1 MDSGHQPLTPDET
14 ATCFPIPPYIPR
26 SSSISLIQSFP
37 FNTSLGR
44 VPSGGP
50 TIPSF
55 SIKSIKCAARP
66 YPIRK
71 RRCSV
76 DVDALPISQHTRTAS
91 WYNSSSDSS
100 PPSAPPASSPAPPGF
115 SVLSSFGASSNCSLY
130 FAGACCL
137 QQSHTAV
144 ISSSVTSGP

>member
-14 ATCFPIPPYIPR
+14 ATCFPIPPYTSR

-55 SIKSIKCAARP
+55 SIKSIRCAARP
-66 YPIRK
+66 YPIRNLL
-71 RRCSV
+71 CNV
-76 DVDALPISQHTRTAS
+76 DVDARPISQHTRTAS
-91 WYNSSSDSS
+91 WYSSSSDS
-100 PPSAPPASSPAPPGF
+100 PPLSASSAAPPVF

-137 QQSHTAV
+137 QKSHTAV